1 MKINRLFNKGITGML
16 TLAGILCGCAEE
28 DYEASQTVPLTISAT
43 CPAFE
48 GNVATRATT
57 TEVKIALNATAG
69 GYASTAKTYQ
79 VTSTN
84 PITFA
89 PKDAANTW
97 EMSNATTWTPLT
109 IYGWLDENTPVA
121 YSKSSIAVNNGN
133 ISEVTLS
140 PLYACIG
147 VRVLLGK
154 DTESAGRYTISSS
167 LKGVGTASA
176 NNGWNTSGT
185 IPVLNAVSS
194 SPGSIKNTNKTT
206 VANIKA
212 GDLTIDYF
220 MRVAPTT
227 IQASTPNLF
236 TILYNGKQYPITSGN
251 QAIKIENGNCYL
263 FTVNIG
269 SETSLQISSIEQMT
283 IDEKITIVLHPE
295 GVERKKGIYTR
306 ADWDKFMEGYLRND
320 KDAIWSW
327 LNSNEVLN
335 LYTDIDLNNE
345 PWVQPFYG
353 DFGFNGH
360 GHTIYNLHV
369 VSSGSEAGFYSTLSE
384 PNTIEGLT
392 IDGVTIDY
400 DDQGM
405 GDVVECGAI
414 VGALRGGS
422 VVDCHVKGKVTI
434 RSRRFVGGVVGVG
447 YYGNIYACT
456 FAPDGTPTLS
466 GQIAIGGIVG
476 YLEGN
481 PSVKGCIAHDFNFT
495 DETAE
500 FVGGISGMGNAQ
512 YCRGCVAYNIKTN
525 KSESFG
531 CIVPEKTDYEY
542 CYYYNVFGSS
552 SSQGEGKNRVAINKL
567 EDLSNETVISDLN
580 VPFYYSLP
588 KIQFHYE
595 ASPTPATTGPTI
607 KPGEVESIN

>member
-1 MKINRLFNKGITGML
+1 
-16 TLAGILCGCAEE
+16 
-28 DYEASQTVPLTISAT
+28 
-43 CPAFE
+43 
-48 GNVATRATT
+48 
-57 TEVKIALNATAG
+57 
-69 GYASTAKTYQ
+69 
-79 VTSTN
+79 
-84 PITFA
+84 
-89 PKDAANTW
+89 
-97 EMSNATTWTPLT
+97 
-109 IYGWLDENTPVA
+109 
-121 YSKSSIAVNNGN
+121 
-133 ISEVTLS
+133 
-140 PLYACIG
+140 
-147 VRVLLGK
+147 
-154 DTESAGRYTISSS
+154 
-167 LKGVGTASA
+167 
-176 NNGWNTSGT
+176 
-185 IPVLNAVSS
+185 
-194 SPGSIKNTNKTT
+194 
-206 VANIKA
+206 
-212 GDLTIDYF
+212 
-220 MRVAPTT
+220 
-227 IQASTPNLF
+227 
-236 TILYNGKQYPITSGN
+236 
-251 QAIKIENGNCYL
+251 
-263 FTVNIG
+263 
-269 SETSLQISSIEQMT
+269 
-283 IDEKITIVLHPE
+283 
-295 GVERKKGIYTR
+295 
-306 ADWDKFMEGYLRND
+306 
-320 KDAIWSW
+320 
-327 LNSNEVLN
+327 
-335 LYTDIDLNNE
+335 
-345 PWVQPFYG
+345 
-353 DFGFNGH
+353 
-360 GHTIYNLHV
+360 
-369 VSSGSEAGFYSTLSE
+369 
-384 PNTIEGLT
+384 
-392 IDGVTIDY
+392 
-400 DDQGM
+400 M

-525 KSESFG
+525 KSEGFG